1 MAQTGP
7 NLTAESDSTLLRH
20 KPKSTRSQGITSHR
34 AGIAWSW
41 FLITVPIS
49 ALTAVFLALVFHY
62 RLQHGDPPFP
72 NLRLPSAEDE
82 KNVFYVNLSSN
93 VILFST
99 SWASSVAPMLSSFV
113 LVLASFPIARRLS
126 RDIQRGRADRLP
138 TPYQL
143 SLTLKFIDGSP
154 LGAMWGWICYVLSW
168 NKGGERQT
176 PPLRAASTVAVLA
189 TLLGYV
195 HLCRFYS
202 RFSDDS
208 GQTACHCCRHL
219 APFYND
225 HRALHSS
232 IPTRQPY
239 GLQLWPIA
247 PVSQRQQLCGSAAG
261 RPDGPRL

>member
-20 KPKSTRSQGITSHR
+20 KPKSARSQGITSHR

-82 KNVFYVNLSSN
+82 KNVFYVNLSSS

-99 SWASSVAPMLSSFV
+99 SWTSSVAPMLSSFV

-143 SLTLKFIDGSP
+143 ALILKFIDGSP
-154 LGAMWGWICYVLSW
+154 LGAMWNWICYVLSW

-195 HLCRFYS
+195 HLC
-202 RFSDDS
+202 
-208 GQTACHCCRHL
+208 T
-219 APFYND
+219 
-225 HRALHSS
+225 
-232 IPTRQPY
+232 
-239 GLQLWPIA
+239 
-247 PVSQRQQLCGSAAG
+247 V
-261 RPDGPRL
+261 